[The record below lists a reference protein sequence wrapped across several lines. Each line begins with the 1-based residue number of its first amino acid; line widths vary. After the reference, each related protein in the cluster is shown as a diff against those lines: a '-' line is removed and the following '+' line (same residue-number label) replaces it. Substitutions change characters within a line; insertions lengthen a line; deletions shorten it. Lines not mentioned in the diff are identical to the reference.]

1 MNKFAFL
8 IIGSLFLLSNYY
20 IGRKFLSILAQFSFF
35 KYPLILWLIIGVLA
49 LTSML
54 TLLLFDA
61 NVGGLIGKIGSYWLS
76 FWFLTFVIFGLSDLV
91 LTIAKKIITV
101 QAKSELIVW
110 LVSTVLIVVLF
121 CYGSWQAQQIKTIS
135 YQVTIDK
142 SASNRPKTV
151 KAVLISDL
159 HLGYVN
165 DAKKL
170 EKIVTKINQLHPDIV
185 FISGDLF
192 DGNYKALQDTQQM
205 EKQFKRLSSTYG
217 TYLCWGNH
225 DAGETFEKMKALV
238 KASNIT
244 LLEDEMTVVG
254 EELLVVGRKDSSPIG
269 SQDGSRKSIQEQFN
283 KVGNKLPK
291 IILDHQPSNI
301 DEYKHANELILSG
314 HTHQGQIFPFNLV
327 TKAYFTVDYGYYRKN
342 ENSPQVIVSSGVGTW
357 GPPMRIGTQSEIV
370 QIDITVNGDHAK

>member
-1 MNKFAFL
+1 MNKLAFL
-8 IIGSLFLLSNYY
+8 MIGLLFLLGNFY
-20 IGRKFLSILAQFSFF
+20 IGRKLLSVLEQFSFF
-35 KYPLILWLIIGVLA
+35 KHPLILWVVIGLLA
-49 LTSML
+49 LASML

-76 FWFLTFVIFGLSDLV
+76 CWFLSLVIFGLTDLI
-91 LTIAKKIITV
+91 LTISKKITTV
-101 QAKSELIVW
+101 QTKTELIIW
-110 LVSTVLIVVLF
+110 LASTLLIVALF
-121 CYGSWQAQQIKTIS
+121 CYGSWQAQQIKTAN
-135 YQVTIDK
+135 YQVSIDT
-142 SASNRPKTV
+142 SASNQSK
-151 KAVLISDL
+151 KIEAVLISDL

-165 DAKKL
+165 DVKKL
-170 EKIVTKINQLHPDIV
+170 EKIVTKINQMQPDVV

-192 DGNYKALQDTQQM
+192 DGNYKALQDPQGM

-217 TYLCWGNH
+217 TYMCWGNH
-225 DAGETFEKMKALV
+225 DAGETFEKMRALV
-238 KASNIT
+238 KASDIT

-254 EELLVVGRKDSSPIG
+254 EELLVVGRKDSRPIG
-269 SQDGSRKSIQEQFN
+269 SQDGDRKSIQEQFK

-301 DEYKHANELILSG
+301 DEYKNENELILSG
-314 HTHQGQIFPFNLV
+314 HTHQGQIFPFSLV

-370 QIDITVNGDHAK
+370 RIDITLK

>member
-1 MNKFAFL
+1 MNKVAFL
-8 IIGSLFLLSNYY
+8 IVGLLFLLSNFY
-20 IGRKFLSILAQFSFF
+20 IGRKFLSILEQFSFF
-35 KYPLILWLIIGVLA
+35 KHPLILWGIIGLFA
-49 LTSML
+49 ITSML
-54 TLLLFDA
+54 TMLMFDA
-61 NVGGLIGKIGSYWLS
+61 NVGGFVGKIGSYWLS
-76 FWFLTFVIFGLSDLV
+76 FWFLSLVIFGSTDLI
-91 LTIAKKIITV
+91 LKITGKITILQSKT
-101 QAKSELIVW
+101 ELFVW
-110 LVSTVLIVVLF
+110 LGSTILIVVLF
-121 CYGSWQAQQIKTIS
+121 CYGSWQAQQIRTVN

-142 SASNRPKTV
+142 SADNKQKKL

-165 DAKKL
+165 DVKKL
-170 EKIVTKINQLHPDIV
+170 EKIVTKINQMHPDIV

-192 DGNYKALQDTQQM
+192 DGNYKALQDTLGM

-217 TYLCWGNH
+217 TYMSWGNH

-238 KASNIT
+238 EASNIT
-244 LLEDEMTVVG
+244 LLEDQMTVIG
-254 EELLVVGRKDSSPIG
+254 EEILVVGRKDSRPIG
-269 SQDGSRKSIQEQFN
+269 SQDGSRKSMKEQFK

-301 DEYKHANELILSG
+301 DEYEQANELILSG

-370 QIDITVNGDHAK
+370 QIEISTE